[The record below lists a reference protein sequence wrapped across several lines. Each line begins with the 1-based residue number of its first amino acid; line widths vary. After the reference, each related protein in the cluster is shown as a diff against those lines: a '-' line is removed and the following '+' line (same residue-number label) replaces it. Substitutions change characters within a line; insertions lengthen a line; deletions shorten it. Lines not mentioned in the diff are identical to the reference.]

1 MEGYES
7 IIILDPNATEEDQQG
22 LLGKFKETVEGQG
35 GQIVHQTPWGR
46 RKLAY
51 PVNKREYGYYHL
63 MYLDRTPVAVSALE
77 RMLRFDDNVL
87 KWMTVAVEDVEE
99 EFNKFEKLK
108 NEGSIA
114 QNLSDR

>member
-22 LLGKFKETVEGQG
+22 LLGKFKETVEEQG
-35 GQIVHQTPWGR
+35 GQIIHQTPWGR

-51 PVNKREYGYYHL
+51 PVKKREYGYYHV

-77 RMLRFDDNVL
+77 RAFHFDDNVL
-87 KWMTVAVEDVEE
+87 KWMTVAVEDVDE
-99 EFNKFEKLK
+99 EFNKLEKLK
-108 NEGSIA
+108 SEGSIA

>member
-22 LLGKFKETVEGQG
+22 LLGKYKETVEGEG
-35 GQIVHQTPWGR
+35 GQIVHQTLWGR

-51 PVNKREYGYYHL
+51 PVKKREYGYYHV
-63 MYLDRTPVAVSALE
+63 MYLDHSPQAVSALE
-77 RMLRFDDNVL
+77 RAFRFDDNVL

-99 EFNKFEKLK
+99 EFNKFEKLR

>member
-22 LLGKFKETVEGQG
+22 LLGKFKETVEGEG
-35 GQIVHQTPWGR
+35 GNVMHQTLWGR
-46 RKLAY
+46 RKLAKFLFN
-51 PVNKREYGYYHL
+51 VFHGYYHV
-63 MYLDRTPVAVSALE
+63 MYLDQTPNAVSALE
-77 RMLRFDDNVL
+77 RVLRIDESVL

-99 EFNKFEKLK
+99 EFGKFEKLK
-108 NEGSIA
+108 TEGSIA

>member
-7 IIILDPNATEEDQQG
+7 IVILDPNATEEDQQG
-22 LLGKFKETVEGQG
+22 LLGKYKETVEGQG
-35 GQIVHQTPWGR
+35 GQIVHQTLWGR

-51 PVNKREYGYYHL
+51 PVKKREYGYYHVI
-63 MYLDRTPVAVSALE
+63 YLDRTPQAVSALE
-77 RMLRFDDNVL
+77 RAFRIDDNVL
-87 KWMTVAVEDVEE
+87 KWMTVAVEDVDE

-114 QNLSDR
+114 QSLSDR

>member
-35 GQIVHQTPWGR
+35 GNIIHQTLWGR

-51 PVNKREYGYYHL
+51 PVKKREYGHYHV
-63 MYLDRTPVAVSALE
+63 MYLDQSPQAVTALE

-87 KWMTVAVEDVEE
+87 KWMTVSVEDVEE

-108 NEGSIA
+108 AEGSIA